1 LLVAGRGLPSKRPL
15 LLGGIAW
22 RTPANGDGDAQGLG
36 CKNFIS
42 SRVVFVK
49 SEALFSDRRS
59 PWTELEKANLNY
71 VPVTASMKS
80 SGSF

>member
-1 LLVAGRGLPSKRPL
+1 LLVAGRGLLSKRPL

-22 RTPANGDGDAQGLG
+22 RTPANGDGDTEGLG

-59 PWTELEKANLNY
+59 PWTELEKANRYY
-71 VPVTASMKS
+71 VPVTA
-80 SGSF
+80 